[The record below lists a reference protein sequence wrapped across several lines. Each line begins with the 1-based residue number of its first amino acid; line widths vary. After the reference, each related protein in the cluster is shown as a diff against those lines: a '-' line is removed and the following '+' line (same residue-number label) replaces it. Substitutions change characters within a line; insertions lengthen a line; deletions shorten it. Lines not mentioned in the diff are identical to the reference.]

1 MKRLVT
7 GKISLQLRYLAR
19 TDTGGQLRKRLTDEE
34 SVVISDRLEKTAKIG
49 SWVVKI
55 WKETNVITITVE

>member
-34 SVVISDRLEKTAKIG
+34 SVVISDRLEKPAKIG